1 MVIHKDSIDQSVLNQ
16 FKSIF
21 QTVINSNKI
30 NFNSNVFRYSI
41 EIESKNQ
48 KSAKLTL
55 YVN

>member
-30 NFNSNVFRYSI
+30 NFNSNVFRYLI